1 LTKGIITGAYA
12 VEDKYTQYDYMLATT
27 PEDEAEE
34 KPEDAFALAAGML
47 RESLRLIA
55 EVMTYDS
62 HDGVILAWRFSGMSL
77 AQIGDKMGMSKQAVH
92 KRIGN
97 MARKWPQ
104 LSEALTSSADYDQ
117 YLAGHDICVMKTVQ
131 ATNSRWREATRWMDR
146 KN

>member
-1 LTKGIITGAYA
+1 M
-12 VEDKYTQYDYMLATT
+12 EDKYTQYDYMLATT

-55 EVMTYDS
+55 EVLT
-62 HDGVILAWRFSGMSL
+62 HDPNDGAILAWRFSGLSM
-77 AQIGDKMGMSKQAVH
+77 AQIGGKMGMSKQAVH

-104 LSEALTSSADYDQ
+104 LSDALTSSADYDQ
-117 YLAGHDICVMKTVQ
+117 YLAGQDISVAQRIQ
-131 ATNSRWREATRWMDR
+131 ATNARWREATRWMNR
-146 KN
+146 QN